1 MLRTPSWRATTAEDE
16 AAMRQGY
23 EEYQK
28 IEKEIEQ
35 LNAIKERMG
44 TLTKGELNVI
54 QGMSKEGYEVY
65 RNLQSDLFSFM
76 PGWAENKRPARPLTV
91 RKTGQKHTVAWKKR
105 TVH

>member
-1 MLRTPSWRATTAEDE
+1 MTAEDE

-65 RNLQSDLFSFM
+65 RNLQSDLFSSM

-91 RKTGQKHTVAWKKR
+91 RKTGQKHTAAWKKR
-105 TVH
+105 IVR

>member
-1 MLRTPSWRATTAEDE
+1 MTAEDE

-76 PGWAENKRPARPLTV
+76 PGWAENKRPARPLTA
-91 RKTGQKHTVAWKKR
+91 RKTGLCQSWGR
-105 TVH
+105 TGSAGSG

>member
-44 TLTKGELNVI
+44 TLRRA
-54 QGMSKEGYEVY
+54 S
-65 RNLQSDLFSFM
+65 
-76 PGWAENKRPARPLTV
+76 
-91 RKTGQKHTVAWKKR
+91 
-105 TVH
+105 